1 MDGIIN
7 IAAVLPRMAQ
17 QQPDV
22 AAIHYPTGRGVDG
35 RRVYHSW
42 SYRQLDEAS
51 SRIARGLEKVGI
63 GRGVRTVLMVPP
75 SLEFFALT
83 FGMFK
88 AGVVPVVVD
97 PGIGIKNLGVCL
109 AEAQPQAFVGITKAH
124 VARIL
129 FGWGK
134 ATLEKFVTV
143 GRRLLWRGHTLE
155 EVKRLAGDDPQWS
168 MASTSAEDVAAILF
182 TSGSTGV
189 PKGVVYTHG
198 NFVTQVDAI
207 KEMYDIRPGE
217 VDLPTFPMFGLF
229 DPAMGMTTVIPDMD
243 FTRPAAVDPAM
254 IEEAVRRFG
263 VTTMFGSPALLDTVG
278 RYGEAHGS
286 RLPGLK
292 RVISAGAPVPASV
305 MRKMVA
311 MLDDDAQVVTP
322 YGATESLPVAT
333 ISSRVVLVETGAKTD
348 AGAGTCVGHPVRQTE
363 VCIIRIDDAPLATF
377 SPDLTLPCGE
387 IGEIC
392 VKGPVVTR
400 SYFNRDQSTALAK
413 LQDPA
418 GGFWHRMGDLGYLDE
433 QGRIWF
439 CGRKSH
445 RVITANGTL
454 YTEPV
459 EGVFNVHPQ
468 VKRTAL
474 AGVPAGPAQ
483 QRPVLC
489 VELEPDCPSTSHQAV
504 LAALREIAGKHA
516 HTRAIDSFLIHP
528 GFPVDIRHNAKI
540 DRTALGHWAQG
551 KL

>member
-1 MDGIIN
+1 
-7 IAAVLPRMAQ
+7 
-17 QQPDV
+17 
-22 AAIHYPTGRGVDG
+22 
-35 RRVYHSW
+35 
-42 SYRQLDEAS
+42 
-51 SRIARGLEKVGI
+51 
-63 GRGVRTVLMVPP
+63 
-75 SLEFFALT
+75 
-83 FGMFK
+83 
-88 AGVVPVVVD
+88 
-97 PGIGIKNLGVCL
+97 
-109 AEAQPQAFVGITKAH
+109 
-124 VARIL
+124 
-129 FGWGK
+129 
-134 ATLEKFVTV
+134 
-143 GRRLLWRGHTLE
+143 
-155 EVKRLAGDDPQWS
+155 
-168 MASTSAEDVAAILF
+168 
-182 TSGSTGV
+182 
-189 PKGVVYTHG
+189 
-198 NFVTQVDAI
+198 
-207 KEMYDIRPGE
+207 
-217 VDLPTFPMFGLF
+217 
-229 DPAMGMTTVIPDMD
+229 
-243 FTRPAAVDPAM
+243 
-254 IEEAVRRFG
+254 
-263 VTTMFGSPALLDTVG
+263 
-278 RYGEAHGS
+278 
-286 RLPGLK
+286 
-292 RVISAGAPVPASV
+292 

-377 SPDLTLPCGE
+377 SPDLALPCGE

-400 SYFNRDQSTALAK
+400 SYFNRDRSTALAK

-445 RVITANGTL
+445 RVITADGTL

-474 AGVPAGPAQ
+474 AGVPAGPAG

-504 LAALREIAGKHA
+504 LAALREIGGKHA

-540 DRTALGHWAQG
+540 DRTALGLWAQG